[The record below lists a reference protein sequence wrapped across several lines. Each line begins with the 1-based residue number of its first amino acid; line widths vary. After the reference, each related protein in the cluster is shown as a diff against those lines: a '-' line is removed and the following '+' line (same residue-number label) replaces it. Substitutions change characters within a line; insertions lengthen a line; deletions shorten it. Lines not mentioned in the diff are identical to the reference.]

1 MYDGAR
7 DMMWRL
13 SHPAMWPDPD
23 LGLVQVLNDRFFIMD
38 GIIGLAFDTV
48 NGILYFQP
56 LATDR

>member
-1 MYDGAR
+1 
-7 DMMWRL
+7 MMWRL